1 MRLGAEHSAEESS
14 GCAGEQSLAKLLSKE
29 GREGNSSCSLG
40 SRTSVSQ
47 QRGGEV
53 CDSSYADAA
62 GEGQHRLYREFEVC

>member
-14 GCAGEQSLAKLLSKE
+14 GCAGERSLEKLLSKE

-47 QRGGEV
+47 RGEV
-53 CDSSYADAA
+53 KCVIPLMLMLRRGSAQIIR
-62 GEGQHRLYREFEVC
+62 GI